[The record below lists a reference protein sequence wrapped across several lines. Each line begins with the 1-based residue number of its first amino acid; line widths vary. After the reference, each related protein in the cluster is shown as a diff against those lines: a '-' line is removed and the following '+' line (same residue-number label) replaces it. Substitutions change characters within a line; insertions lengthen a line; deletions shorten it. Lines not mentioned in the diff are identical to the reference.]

1 MKNNKKYLA
10 VVIPLLISSNA
21 NASGFFLPEATYSN
35 LGTAGAGDGVHT
47 DSAAAMFTNPAT
59 MSGMGDRL
67 FTGNLSVM
75 DLEMKYS
82 DTQDPSNPIGPNGDA
97 NAHEVMP
104 TIGLYYV
111 KQLSDTVHGGI
122 ALASQGGMAADYGS
136 DWGAALALND
146 ITLMTLQLNSSVS
159 VQVSEKWSLGGGL
172 QFSYASYEMN
182 ATGPSFEQGDDWAV
196 GYNLGA
202 LYQHSERLK
211 FGLSYRS
218 AIEHEIDTTTLN
230 SSVDATIGLEIPAIA
245 DISMA
250 YSLNSDWDLLASV
263 QWHNWSAWDTTP
275 VSVAGGDASVI
286 RGWEDVWHFALGTE
300 YKLNRDWRLKA
311 GISYETS
318 PQDDPSKQNADLPV
332 GEQWRYSVGASTKV
346 NDYLIDFYYEYADL
360 GSVEVDQSKGPSGNA
375 GYAGYFDGRLHFIGM
390 SVTY

>member
-1 MKNNKKYLA
+1 MKNSKTYLA
-10 VVIPLLISSNA
+10 FIIPLLISANS

-35 LGTAGAGDGVHT
+35 LGTAGAGDGVHS

-59 MSGMGDRL
+59 MSHMGASK
-67 FTGNLSVM
+67 FTGNVTVM
-75 DLEMKYS
+75 DLQMEYY
-82 DTQDPSNPIGPNGDA
+82 DTHTSSPNSGNAIA
-97 NAHEVMP
+97 NDVMP
-104 TIGLYYV
+104 TLGLYYV

-136 DWGAALALND
+136 DWGAAFALND
-146 ITLMTLQLNSSVS
+146 ITLMTMQLNSSVS

-211 FGLSYRS
+211 IGLSYRS
-218 AIEHEIDTTTLN
+218 AIEHEIDTTTLSN
-230 SSVDATIGLEIPAIA
+230 SVDATIGLEIPAIA

-250 YSLNSDWDLLASV
+250 YSLSSDWDLLASV

-275 VSVAGGDASVI
+275 VCVAGGDASVI
-286 RGWEDVWHFALGTE
+286 RDWEDVWHFALGTE

-360 GSVEVDQSKGPSGNA
+360 GSVEVDQSKIANI
-375 GYAGYFDGRLHFIGM
+375 GYAGHFDGRLHFIGM